1 MIEFFNPGNHK
12 ILKIL
17 VQDNKKNN
25 NNNIPAFRLIM
36 GLAAW
41 GDYNLI

>member
-25 NNNIPAFRLIM
+25 NNNNNIPAFRLIM
-36 GLAAW
+36 RIGGL
-41 GDYNLI
+41 G